1 MEFFLPPVKI
11 ENSFYIKS
19 KIIPEPMQENAL
31 SSGPVVTEDD
41 CLNLYHLNELYG
53 NVASRVSKQM
63 GEVFQ
68 VDIPITSG
76 VWGGTYLIADKNGKS
91 KRRIWRLY
99 CLVNLPQNSPL
110 DEHENL
116 ERLIGCYS
124 DEFVNAFKPYR
135 MDLEIKMWGGR
146 LPFSNTKKPSITMH
160 MADARERVNWL
171 RTFFVWNHVPWEDSV
186 IHDVARILK
195 EYKEFFDL
203 DRGPVDKDPKD
214 LKFLMQDIIIIY
226 RTIEGACSED
236 FQEHAEPII
245 QDLMG
250 HFMGGLFDPKLIRE
264 LYLKVFENA
273 LIYGYEEALA
283 GPFAKAGLDI
293 RTMEN
298 WPLEK
303 INWVPEELKEKLIP
317 PIQKIFAGF
326 KKNLAEKKQT
336 GSGF

>member
-1 MEFFLPPVKI
+1 
-11 ENSFYIKS
+11 
-19 KIIPEPMQENAL
+19 MQENVL
-31 SSGPVVTEDD
+31 SSGLVVTEDN

-53 NVASRVSKQM
+53 NVASRVSQKM
-63 GEVFQ
+63 GEIFQ

-76 VWGGTYLIADKNGKS
+76 VWGGTYLIAEKDGKS
-91 KRRIWRLY
+91 RRRIWRLY

-110 DEHENL
+110 DTHENL
-116 ERLIGCYS
+116 ERLIGCYC
-124 DEFVNAFKPYR
+124 DEFVSAFKPYQ
-135 MDLEIKMWGGR
+135 MDLALKMWGGR

-160 MADARERVNWL
+160 MTDARERVHWL
-171 RTFFVWNHVPWEDSV
+171 RAFFVWNHVSWEESV

-214 LKFLMQDIIIIY
+214 LKFLLQDIIIIY
-226 RTIEGACSED
+226 RTIEGACSEE

-283 GPFAKAGLDI
+283 GPYAKAGLDI
-293 RTMEN
+293 REMES

-336 GSGF
+336 